1 MSHETGGQESSK
13 NQDYNTE
20 IAFSNIN
27 VSEPIPEV
35 SKNQDYGTGI
45 AFSNINVSEPIPE
58 SSKNQDYTTT
68 PEPESMKLSQGNK
81 RQKVGKKKPKVGYK
95 KQRRG
100 NKKEKLANKEQSVAD
115 RGSLKTEKNSFKIYP
130 TEEIALES
138 GRNLFFICL
147 VFENFFAFGFPFDF
161 WVNRRP
167 NKKKQK
173 PVKKKQKP
181 VIKKQK
187 RGNKGKV

>member
-68 PEPESMKLSQGNK
+68 PEPESKKLSQGNK
-81 RQKVGKKKPKVGYK
+81 RQKVGKKKQSGYKKKPKVGYK

-115 RGSLKTEKNSFKIYP
+115 RGSLKIEKNSFKIYP
-130 TEEIALES
+130 TEEIAFES
-138 GRNLFFICL
+138 GRNLSFICL

-173 PVKKKQKP
+173 PF
-181 VIKKQK
+181 IKKQK